1 MHLKV
6 GELARSTGLTVRTL
20 HHYDQ
25 IGLLKPSGRSESGY
39 RMYGEADVAR
49 LHAIQ
54 ALRFLGMPLAEIAPL
69 LDGPDASVEGI
80 LEQQMHGLQQQ
91 IRQATELHERL
102 SLLREG
108 LLKGRTPEVREWVQ
122 SLALMA
128 TYGKYF
134 TAGELKTILSAY
146 TGVEGEWLAL
156 LEEVRAYMDGA
167 GAIDSEQ
174 GQALTRRWMT
184 LMVRWMDG
192 DFALMERWGA
202 MFRSEPSAHGIRGA
216 PGTDVMEFMERA
228 IALRVGLLREH
239 FGERHMR
246 SFRPF
251 PDAESAAIGAAGQ
264 RLLQAG
270 KRADSAAA
278 RTLGKRWLALLDQAA
293 GGDADLRGRLLTLH
307 MGHPLLLAGSPV
319 SREVREFLLQA
330 TPGA

>member
-20 HHYDQ
+20 HHYDE

-39 RMYGEADVAR
+39 RMYGDADVAR

-54 ALRFLGMPLAEIAPL
+54 ALRYLGLPLAEIAPL
-69 LDGPDASVEGI
+69 LDGQNASLESI
-80 LEQQMHGLQQQ
+80 LEQQMRALQQQ

-108 LLKGRTPEVREWVQ
+108 LLKGRTPETGEWVR

-134 TAGELKTILSAY
+134 SAGELKAILSAY
-146 TGVEGEWLAL
+146 TAIEGEWLAL
-156 LEEVRAYMDGA
+156 LEEVRAYMDA
-167 GAIDSEQ
+167 GGEIDSVQ
-174 GQALTRRWMT
+174 GQVLARRWMA
-184 LMVRWMDG
+184 LMLRWMDG

-202 MFRSEPSAHGIRGA
+202 MFRSEPSAHGARGA
-216 PGTDVMEFMERA
+216 PPAEVREFMERA
-228 IALRVGLLREH
+228 IAFRVGLLRQH
-239 FGERHMR
+239 FEERHLR
-246 SFRPF
+246 SIRPF
-251 PDAESAAIGAAGQ
+251 PDADYAAIETAGRRLMQAGQ
-264 RLLQAG
+264 PPTSASA
-270 KRADSAAA
+270 RA
-278 RTLGKRWLALLDQAA
+278 LGKKWLALLDQAA
-293 GGDADLRGRLLTLH
+293 GGDADLRGRLRTLH
-307 MGHPLLLAGSPV
+307 TADPLLLAGSPV